1 MGNKK
6 NSSYNRTMK
15 KIEII
20 KNESLKKYT
29 TLHIGGNCKNVYFP
43 KNEEEVKEVLAF
55 NPIILGCGSNVLIDD
70 KKEYEHAMILTK
82 FNHIT
87 LDGNVIIADAGAKL
101 MDVCLFAYEHGLTGL
116 EFAYGIPG
124 SVGGAIMMNAG
135 AYGGEMKDVIVKV
148 QSDKQFYEK
157 EACDFGYRHSVFSN
171 SNECILKGYFQLKKG
186 DKSLIHMKMKELIQK
201 RIEKQPLDKYSAGS
215 TFKRGKDFYAS
226 QLINDC
232 ELKGYHVNDAS
243 VSTKHAGFLINE
255 GNASFDDFMN
265 LIEKVQE
272 IVYDK
277 TNKRLECEVK
287 IIQ

>member
-1 MGNKK
+1 MGNRY
-6 NSSYNRTMK
+6 NALYNRGMK
-15 KIEII
+15 KIEIR
-20 KNESLKKYT
+20 KNESLKNYT
-29 TLHIGGNCKNVYFP
+29 TLHIGGNCKNLYFP
-43 KNEEEVKEVLAF
+43 KNEEEVKEVLTL

-82 FNHIT
+82 FNQIT

-135 AYGGEMKDVIVKV
+135 AYGGEMKDVIIQVKT
-148 QSDKQFYEK
+148 DKQSYDNK
-157 EACDFGYRHSVFSN
+157 ACDFSYRHSMFSN
-171 SNECILKGYFQLKKG
+171 TNECILKGYFQLKKG
-186 DKSLIHMKMKELIQK
+186 DKSLIHMKMKELIQR

-226 QLINDC
+226 QLISDC
-232 ELKGYHVNDAS
+232 QLRGYRVNEAS
-243 VSTKHAGFLINE
+243 VSIKHTGFLINE

-277 TNKRLECEVK
+277 TKKRLECEVK

>member
-1 MGNKK
+1 
-6 NSSYNRTMK
+6 MK

-232 ELKGYHVNDAS
+232 ELKGSHVNDAS

-287 IIQ
+287 IIR

>member
-1 MGNKK
+1 
-6 NSSYNRTMK
+6 
-15 KIEII
+15 
-20 KNESLKKYT
+20 
-29 TLHIGGNCKNVYFP
+29 
-43 KNEEEVKEVLAF
+43 
-55 NPIILGCGSNVLIDD
+55 
-70 KKEYEHAMILTK
+70 
-82 FNHIT
+82 
-87 LDGNVIIADAGAKL
+87 
-101 MDVCLFAYEHGLTGL
+101 
-116 EFAYGIPG
+116 
-124 SVGGAIMMNAG
+124 MMNAG

-243 VSTKHAGFLINE
+243 VSMKHAGFLINE

>member
-1 MGNKK
+1 
-6 NSSYNRTMK
+6 MK

-20 KNESLKKYT
+20 KNESLKNYT
-29 TLHIGGNCKNVYFP
+29 TLHIGGNCKNLYFP

-135 AYGGEMKDVIVKV
+135 AYGGEMKDVVVKV

-243 VSTKHAGFLINE
+243 VSMKHAGFLINE

>member
-20 KNESLKKYT
+20 KNESLKNYT
-29 TLHIGGNCKNVYFP
+29 TLHIGGNCKNLYFP
-43 KNEEEVKEVLAF
+43 KNEEEVKEVLTF

-287 IIQ
+287 IIR

>member
-20 KNESLKKYT
+20 KNENLKNYT
-29 TLHIGGNCKNVYFP
+29 TLHIGGNCKNLYFP
-43 KNEEEVKEVLAF
+43 KNEEEVKEVLTF

-243 VSTKHAGFLINE
+243 VSMKHAGFLINE

>member
-287 IIQ
+287 IIR

>member
-1 MGNKK
+1 M
-6 NSSYNRTMK
+6 
-15 KIEII
+15 
-20 KNESLKKYT
+20 
-29 TLHIGGNCKNVYFP
+29 YFP
-43 KNEEEVKEVLAF
+43 KNEEEVKEVLAL

-70 KKEYEHAMILTK
+70 RKEYEHAMILTK
-82 FNHIT
+82 FNQIT

-135 AYGGEMKDVIVKV
+135 AYGGEMKDVIAKV
-148 QSDKQFYEK
+148 QSDRQFYDKGE
-157 EACDFGYRHSVFSN
+157 CDFGYRHSVFSD

-186 DKSLIHMKMKELIQK
+186 DKTLIHMKMKELIQK

-232 ELKGYHVNDAS
+232 QLKGYHVNDAS
-243 VSTKHAGFLINE
+243 VSMKHAGFLINE

-277 TNKRLECEVK
+277 TNKKLECEVK

>member
-1 MGNKK
+1 MN
-6 NSSYNRTMK
+6 MK

-20 KNESLKKYT
+20 KNESLKNYT
-29 TLHIGGNCKNVYFP
+29 TLHIGGNCKNLYFP
-43 KNEEEVKEVLAF
+43 KNEEEVKEVLTL

-70 KKEYEHAMILTK
+70 KKEYEHVMVLTK
-82 FNHIT
+82 LNHIE
-87 LDGNVIIADAGAKL
+87 LDGDVIIADAGAKL

-148 QSDKQFYEK
+148 QSDKRFYDKDEC
-157 EACDFGYRHSVFSN
+157 EFSYRNSVFSN
-171 SNECILKGYFQLKKG
+171 SNECVLKGYFKLRKG

-226 QLINDC
+226 QLISEC
-232 ELKGYHVNDAS
+232 ELKGYSVNDAS
-243 VSTKHAGFLINE
+243 VSMKHAGFLINE

-277 TNKRLECEVK
+277 TNKKLECEVK

>member
-1 MGNKK
+1 
-6 NSSYNRTMK
+6 MK

>member
-1 MGNKK
+1 
-6 NSSYNRTMK
+6 
-15 KIEII
+15 
-20 KNESLKKYT
+20 
-29 TLHIGGNCKNVYFP
+29 
-43 KNEEEVKEVLAF
+43 
-55 NPIILGCGSNVLIDD
+55 
-70 KKEYEHAMILTK
+70 
-82 FNHIT
+82 
-87 LDGNVIIADAGAKL
+87 
-101 MDVCLFAYEHGLTGL
+101 
-116 EFAYGIPG
+116 
-124 SVGGAIMMNAG
+124 
-135 AYGGEMKDVIVKV
+135 
-148 QSDKQFYEK
+148 
-157 EACDFGYRHSVFSN
+157 
-171 SNECILKGYFQLKKG
+171 
-186 DKSLIHMKMKELIQK
+186 MKMKELIQK

-243 VSTKHAGFLINE
+243 VSMKHAGFLINE

>member
-1 MGNKK
+1 
-6 NSSYNRTMK
+6 MK

-20 KNESLKKYT
+20 KNESLKNYT
-29 TLHIGGNCKNVYFP
+29 TLHIGGNCKNLYFP

-135 AYGGEMKDVIVKV
+135 AYGGEMKDVVVKV

-226 QLINDC
+226 QLINNC

-243 VSTKHAGFLINE
+243 VSMKHAGFLINE

>member
-6 NSSYNRTMK
+6 ISSYNRTMK

-20 KNESLKKYT
+20 KNESLKNYT
-29 TLHIGGNCKNVYFP
+29 TLHIGGNCKNLYFP
-43 KNEEEVKEVLAF
+43 KNEEEVKEVLTF

-243 VSTKHAGFLINE
+243 VSMKHAGFLINE

-287 IIQ
+287 IIR

>member
-1 MGNKK
+1 MK
-6 NSSYNRTMK
+6 N
-15 KIEII
+15 IEIR
-20 KNESLKKYT
+20 KNEPLKNYT

-43 KNEEEVKEVLAF
+43 KNEEEVKKVLEL

-70 KKEYEHAMILTK
+70 KKEYENAMILTE
-82 FNHIT
+82 FNQIR
-87 LDGNVIIADAGAKL
+87 LEGNVIVADAGAKL

-135 AYGGEMKDVIVKV
+135 AYGGEMKDVIIGVL
-148 QSDKQFYEK
+148 SDKQYYDK
-157 EACDFGYRHSVFSN
+157 DDCNFGYRHSTFSD
-171 SNECILKGYFQLKKG
+171 SNECILKGYFQLNKG
-186 DKSLIHMKMKELIQK
+186 DSSLIHMKMKELIQK

-226 QLINDC
+226 QLISEC
-232 ELKGYHVNDAS
+232 GLKGYHVNDAS
-243 VSTKHAGFLINE
+243 VSMKHAGFLINE
-255 GNASFDDFMN
+255 ENASFDDFMN

-277 TNKRLECEVK
+277 TKKRLECEVK

>member
-135 AYGGEMKDVIVKV
+135 AYGGEMKDVIMKV
-148 QSDKQFYEK
+148 QSDKQFYDK
-157 EACDFGYRHSVFSN
+157 EECDFGYRHSVFSN

-255 GNASFDDFMN
+255 GNASFDDFLN